1 MLIKIKKLCENF
13 KMKFIIRIKR
23 KPRVIKFSRLKMKFE
38 GRDESMK
45 YSFLDLTDQLRGYR
59 SSCHHRD

>member
-1 MLIKIKKLCENF
+1 
-13 KMKFIIRIKR
+13 MKFIIRIKR